1 MITAS
6 SVSQNK
12 QQLVRLHLHFLILTF
27 IFLDKLLLLV
37 ALEIRIHRGWY
48 ACLCVVLILAAQ
60 HDIAKLLAFGR
71 LLFIDLFFHR
81 REIQLA
87 ILSLKNNKRAQYVI
101 IRMTSFKISESQ
113 QRQVLRAKCKADR
126 ESGCSRK
133 PVLRPANLLECYR
146 NGSYTYEIHILRK

>member
-1 MITAS
+1 MITKS

-12 QQLVRLHLHFLILTF
+12 QQLAGLHLHFLILTF

-71 LLFIDLFFHR
+71 LLFIDLLFYR
-81 REIQLA
+81 REIQLT
-87 ILSLKNNKRAQYVI
+87 ILSLKNKRAQYVI
-101 IRMTSFKISESQ
+101 IRME
-113 QRQVLRAKCKADR
+113 
-126 ESGCSRK
+126 
-133 PVLRPANLLECYR
+133 
-146 NGSYTYEIHILRK
+146 